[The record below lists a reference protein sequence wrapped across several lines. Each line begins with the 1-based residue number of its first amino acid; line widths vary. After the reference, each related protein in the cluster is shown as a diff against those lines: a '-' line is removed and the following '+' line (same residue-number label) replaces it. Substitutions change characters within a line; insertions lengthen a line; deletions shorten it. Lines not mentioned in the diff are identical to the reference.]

1 VFLQLNLVVWL
12 SIALGWN
19 FDDLPPLPT
28 EDNPVGA
35 VVDGSQAGALGVSKS
50 RIVTI
55 LPGVSLGELDPF
67 VEYVPRPVPR
77 APRLTNKRAQADD
90 TSASASSTKKPHPPS
105 TRSGTQAIGSMLLG
119 ERINVLYFP
128 LLFVC
133 FLTRVLFSLQMAV
146 QWRSSRMIA

>member
-1 VFLQLNLVVWL
+1 
-12 SIALGWN
+12 LGRN

-35 VVDGSQAGALGVSKS
+35 VVDGSQAGASGGSKS
-50 RIVTI
+50 RTVTV
-55 LPGVSLGELDPF
+55 LPSVSLGELDPF
-67 VEYVPRPVPR
+67 VEYVSRPVPR
-77 APRLTNKRAQADD
+77 APRSTIKRARADD
-90 TSASASSTKKPHPPS
+90 TSANASATKKPCPPS

-133 FLTRVLFSLQMAV
+133 FLTRVIFLFRWQCGEDP
-146 QWRSSRMIA
+146 QGRG